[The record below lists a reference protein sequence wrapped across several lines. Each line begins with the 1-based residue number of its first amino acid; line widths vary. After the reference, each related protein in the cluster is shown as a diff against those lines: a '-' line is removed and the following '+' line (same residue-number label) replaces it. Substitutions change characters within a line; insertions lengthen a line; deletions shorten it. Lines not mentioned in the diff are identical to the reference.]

1 MFCITKRIFPFSNIE
16 RFLFKKLSVNDL
28 AHLFFTTNIKKL
40 LLLNTVY
47 HMKYFLFKM
56 IHLLGK
62 SKVKTRDHYLI
73 GSLKQYTLH
82 KLYVRFHSNEFHHH
96 KKTQDGFG
104 FHYTN
109 RSSLY

>member
-1 MFCITKRIFPFSNIE
+1 
-16 RFLFKKLSVNDL
+16 
-28 AHLFFTTNIKKL
+28 
-40 LLLNTVY
+40 
-47 HMKYFLFKM
+47 MKYFLFKM